1 MNVRKQIVSPRW
13 LLALAVSASVALSGA
28 NLSAFS
34 NPKAPAKKPAA
45 AVTAP
50 AAETSASYQTVSP
63 VDLLKDPSGFL
74 DKNVSFEGVFNNFSS
89 LGLDYKKAMRDSKDY
104 VSFLIRRPDVTHHTI
119 PMSEL
124 KLIFPRKK
132 SEDVMHLETGD
143 KILVKGKVF
152 STALNEPWLDVAE
165 IKVLQKL
172 KPLKEGEKPK
182 NNLAE

>member
-1 MNVRKQIVSPRW
+1 MNVRKQIVSARW
-13 LLALAVSASVALSGA
+13 LLALAVSASVTLSGA

-50 AAETSASYQTVSP
+50 VAEASYQTVSP
-63 VDLLKDPSGFL
+63 IDLLKDPQGYV

-165 IKVLQKL
+165 IKVLHKL
-172 KPLKEGEKPK
+172 KPVKEGEKPK